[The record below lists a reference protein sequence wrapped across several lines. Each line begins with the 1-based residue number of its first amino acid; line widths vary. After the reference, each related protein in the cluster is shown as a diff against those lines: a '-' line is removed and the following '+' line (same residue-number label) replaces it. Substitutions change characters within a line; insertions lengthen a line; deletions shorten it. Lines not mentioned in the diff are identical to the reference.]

1 VSGANPLLRPAF
13 ASDAEAV
20 AALYSEG
27 GQPMTARDALQRIDA
42 ASRDES
48 GWLLVGEL
56 EGAVVA
62 LGSFTLEDGVAE
74 LGPLVVTA
82 KRRRLGIAGAL
93 TGALEN
99 EARERGATQIVVGAA
114 GESDEGR
121 TFYTLRGYEPS
132 AGRLTLSFWS

>member
-13 ASDAEAV
+13 PSDAEAV

-27 GQPMTARDALQRIDA
+27 GQPMSARDAAQRIDA
-42 ASRDES
+42 ASRDDS
-48 GWLLVGEL
+48 GWLIVGEL
-56 EGAVVA
+56 EGSVVA
-62 LGSFTLEDGVAE
+62 RGSFTLSDGIAE

-99 EARERGATQIVVGAA
+99 EARERGAVEIVVGPD
-114 GESDEGR
+114 GDSDEGR
-121 TFYTLRGYEPS
+121 TFYEGRGYVPS
-132 AGRLTLSFWS
+132 TGRLTLSV